1 METLLQVD
9 SLRVHFHNAAPS
21 RYAVDSVSFSMEP
34 GEILGLVGESGS
46 GKTVT
51 AMCISGLLPRQRA
64 AVQGSIHL
72 AGREILRCT
81 EQELRQIQGQDL
93 AVVFQEPMTSMNPVM
108 QVGKQ
113 VEESL
118 RVHAKLSPAQR
129 KERALESLAQVE
141 LPNPAEIYRKYPHQL
156 SGGQLQRIMIAAAIV
171 SRPKLLLADEPTTAL
186 DVTIQAQILALL
198 KRLNQEMGMSILFI
212 SHNLH
217 VVRKLCTRVAVME
230 KGRIVETGPVDQIFF
245 HPQVPYTQRL
255 IAAIPTRR
263 KL

>member
-186 DVTIQAQILALL
+186 DVTIQAQILQLIRQLQEEMHMAVIFITHDTELAAAWAD
-198 KRLNQEMGMSILFI
+198 KIYRLDDTVL
-212 SHNLH
+212 
-217 VVRKLCTRVAVME
+217 VE
-230 KGRIVETGPVDQIFF
+230 KSAEEV
-245 HPQVPYTQRL
+245 L
-255 IAAIPTRR
+255 
-263 KL
+263 

>member
-93 AVVFQEPMTSMNPVM
+93 AVVFQEPMT
-108 QVGKQ
+108 
-113 VEESL
+113 
-118 RVHAKLSPAQR
+118 A
-129 KERALESLAQVE
+129 
-141 LPNPAEIYRKYPHQL
+141 
-156 SGGQLQRIMIAAAIV
+156 
-171 SRPKLLLADEPTTAL
+171 
-186 DVTIQAQILALL
+186 
-198 KRLNQEMGMSILFI
+198 
-212 SHNLH
+212 
-217 VVRKLCTRVAVME
+217 
-230 KGRIVETGPVDQIFF
+230 
-245 HPQVPYTQRL
+245 
-255 IAAIPTRR
+255 
-263 KL
+263 

>member
-141 LPNPAEIYRKYPHQL
+141 LPNPSEIYRKYPHQL
-156 SGGQLQRIMIAAAIV
+156 IMIAAAIV

-186 DVTIQAQILALL
+186 DVTVQAQILALL
-198 KRLNQEMGMSILFI
+198 KKINRESGMGILFI
-212 SHNLH
+212 SHDLH

-230 KGRIVETGPVDQIFF
+230 QGKLVELDTVDAIYQRPA
-245 HPQVPYTQRL
+245 HPYTKKL
-255 IAAIPTRR
+255 ISAIPHREGN
-263 KL
+263 

>member
-108 QVGKQ
+108 
-113 VEESL
+113 EESL

-186 DVTIQAQILALL
+186 DVTVQAQILALL
-198 KRLNQEMGMSILFI
+198 KKINRESGMGILFI
-212 SHNLH
+212 SHDLH

-230 KGRIVETGPVDQIFF
+230 QGKLVELDTVDSIYQRPA
-245 HPQVPYTQRL
+245 HPYTKKL
-255 IAAIPTRR
+255 ISAIPHREGN
-263 KL
+263 

>member
-93 AVVFQEPMTSMNPVM
+93 AVVFQEPMTSLNPVM

-186 DVTIQAQILALL
+186 DVTVRLRSCPL
-198 KRLNQEMGMSILFI
+198 KENQPGKRHGHFVHQS
-212 SHNLH
+212 
-217 VVRKLCTRVAVME
+217 
-230 KGRIVETGPVDQIFF
+230 
-245 HPQVPYTQRL
+245 
-255 IAAIPTRR
+255 
-263 KL
+263 

>member
-1 METLLQVD
+1 MRED
-9 SLRVHFHNAAPS
+9 NGDPASGWIPLRVHFHNAAPS

-51 AMCISGLLPRQRA
+51 AMCISGLLPWQRA

-81 EQELRQIQGQDL
+81 EQELRQIQGQDP

-108 QVGKQ
+108 QVGKKQ

-118 RVHAKLSPAQR
+118 GARRALPCPA
-129 KERALESLAQVE
+129 ERAGAGIVGRGGIARSLR
-141 LPNPAEIYRKYPHQL
+141 IYRKYPHQL

-186 DVTIQAQILALL
+186 DVTVQAQILALL
-198 KRLNQEMGMSILFI
+198 KKINRESGM
-212 SHNLH
+212 
-217 VVRKLCTRVAVME
+217 
-230 KGRIVETGPVDQIFF
+230 
-245 HPQVPYTQRL
+245 
-255 IAAIPTRR
+255 
-263 KL
+263 

>member
-156 SGGQLQRIMIAAAIV
+156 SGGQLQRIM
-171 SRPKLLLADEPTTAL
+171 
-186 DVTIQAQILALL
+186 
-198 KRLNQEMGMSILFI
+198 GILFI
-212 SHNLH
+212 SHDLH

-230 KGRIVETGPVDQIFF
+230 QGKLVELDTVDAIYQRPA
-245 HPQVPYTQRL
+245 HPYTKKL
-255 IAAIPTRR
+255 ISAIPHREGN
-263 KL
+263 